1 MKNRQVKEFDVPLT
15 ADGIGDANTHIEEE
29 LERSNITKEIK
40 NETMLVCEALL
51 NDLIDQQID
60 QSIILNVSTRKVIGE
75 IYIELGYEGKPY
87 SPPKYDPDDISPEA
101 GILNAFSEKISYHY
115 SSGYNY
121 IRIVVRRSHSAF
133 HLWCFG
139 SAFLAVLVGLMINYN
154 TSVDTHMHIADDI
167 LFPLIKMFA
176 NAMLMVGAPITLFS
190 MIRNMTEIYII
201 AKRSSVGRKLHVKT
215 LITSV
220 ISIILS
226 FGMSILL
233 ASFMSGQ
240 KDYLKG
246 YGEAMSIADVIDS
259 LVPSNIFEPFETFM
273 PFPMIIVALLI
284 TYAFCSVGEYFDSI
298 KKAVDICYALFSRM
312 LSIVMSLLPF
322 FCFLAV
328 LTPIIEDGVEGV
340 IMSAVPIILIAAS
353 TSAMFVFYIIRLLI
367 GGVKIGPFLK
377 KMPPLVRENLKIN
390 SAIDAVPFNIRYC
403 VKNYG
408 FDRKRISEKLPML
421 AQASLDGNCFFI
433 MMIAM
438 VFVFLIGIEASWL
451 QIVVIAILILFLS
464 FGAPNQPGSILI
476 GTLIIIF
483 YLKANAL
490 ISVAIYVEI
499 FFGVLQN
506 LVNVISNIVT
516 IAIEEQKI
524 QKTQL

>member
-1 MKNRQVKEFDVPLT
+1 
-15 ADGIGDANTHIEEE
+15 
-29 LERSNITKEIK
+29 
-40 NETMLVCEALL
+40 
-51 NDLIDQQID
+51 
-60 QSIILNVSTRKVIGE
+60 
-75 IYIELGYEGKPY
+75 
-87 SPPKYDPDDISPEA
+87 
-101 GILNAFSEKISYHY
+101 
-115 SSGYNY
+115 
-121 IRIVVRRSHSAF
+121 
-133 HLWCFG
+133 
-139 SAFLAVLVGLMINYN
+139 
-154 TSVDTHMHIADDI
+154 
-167 LFPLIKMFA
+167 
-176 NAMLMVGAPITLFS
+176 
-190 MIRNMTEIYII
+190 
-201 AKRSSVGRKLHVKT
+201 
-215 LITSV
+215 
-220 ISIILS
+220 
-226 FGMSILL
+226 
-233 ASFMSGQ
+233 
-240 KDYLKG
+240 
-246 YGEAMSIADVIDS
+246 
-259 LVPSNIFEPFETFM
+259 M

-353 TSAMFVFYIIRLLI
+353 TIAMFVFYIIRLLI